1 METHWAFNAKK
12 REAQTTYAGLVGEGE
27 ETCTRFMEPMA
38 QRAFLHQG
46 EIRGKNIIILHVDSS
61 GLFLI
66 YIYMLEYKFHIN

>member
-1 METHWAFNAKK
+1 
-12 REAQTTYAGLVGEGE
+12 
-27 ETCTRFMEPMA
+27 MEPMA

>member
-1 METHWAFNAKK
+1 MPKK
-12 REAQTTYAGLVGEGE
+12 KKKNKEAQTTYAALLVKEKKLGRGLWSPLV
-27 ETCTRFMEPMA
+27 

-61 GLFLI
+61 GLFLLYI

>member
-1 METHWAFNAKK
+1 MPKK
-12 REAQTTYAGLVGEGE
+12 KKKQRGPNHICGLVGEGE
-27 ETCTRFMEPMA
+27 ETWTRFMEPMV